1 MQGEAGFHKK
11 HAPEPGVIECRRLFA
26 LPIFAKDIAV
36 SQADPITFDDVRAA
50 RERLRGVA
58 NVTPVVTSRTLDAR
72 AGRAVFLKCEN
83 LQRGG
88 AFKFRGAYNTISQ
101 LAEDARRRHAGAGRG
116 GVLAFSSGNHA
127 QGVAL
132 AAQLLGTPAV
142 ICMPDDAP
150 AVKVAATRGYG
161 AEVIFYDRL
170 KDDREA
176 FARRIAEERG
186 MALVPPYDDAR
197 IMAGAGTAALE
208 LMEEAPDLDA
218 VLVPI
223 GGGGLIAGSAVA
235 IHGARPATR
244 VFGVEPAGADDTL
257 RSLRDGER
265 VSIPPPTTIADGLRV
280 TRPGTLTF
288 PVVQRHVEDILVVSD
303 DEIIEALR
311 FALLRLKLVV
321 EPSGAVPL
329 AALLSGR
336 LPRGIR
342 RVGAIVSGGNIDPSL
357 LGSLWQQRS

>member
-1 MQGEAGFHKK
+1 MSN
-11 HAPEPGVIECRRLFA
+11 P
-26 LPIFAKDIAV
+26 
-36 SQADPITFDDVRAA
+36 DPITFADVLAA

-58 NVTPVVTSRTLDAR
+58 HVTPVATSRTLDEIS
-72 AGRAVFLKCEN
+72 GRSMFLKCEN

-101 LAEDARRRHAGAGRG
+101 LPEDARKR

-132 AAQLLGTPAV
+132 AARLLGAPVV
-142 ICMPDDAP
+142 ICMPGDAP

-170 KDDREA
+170 RDDREA

-186 MALVPPYDDAR
+186 MALVPPYDHPH

-208 LMEEAPDLDA
+208 LVEAVPELDA

-223 GGGGLIAGSAVA
+223 GGGGLIAGSATAVR
-235 IHGARPATR
+235 GARPAAR

-257 RSLRDGER
+257 QSLRAGER
-265 VSIPPPTTIADGLRV
+265 VRVPPPATIADGLRPV
-280 TRPGTLTF
+280 TPGRLTF
-288 PVVQRHVEDILVVSD
+288 PVIQRHVEDVLVVTD
-303 DEIIEALR
+303 DEILEAVR

-329 AALLSGR
+329 AVALAGR
-336 LPRGIR
+336 LPPDLR
-342 RVGAIVSGGNIDPSL
+342 RVGLVISGGNIDPPV
-357 LGSLWQQRS
+357 LGSLWAGLT

>member
-1 MQGEAGFHKK
+1 MS
-11 HAPEPGVIECRRLFA
+11 P
-26 LPIFAKDIAV
+26 D
-36 SQADPITFDDVRAA
+36 DPISFDDVRAA
-50 RERLRGVA
+50 RARLRGVA
-58 NVTPVVTSRTLDAR
+58 HITPVMTSRTLDAQ

-101 LAEDARRRHAGAGRG
+101 LAPEARGR

-132 AAQLLGTPAV
+132 AARLLSAPAV
-142 ICMPDDAP
+142 ICMPSDAP

-170 KDDREA
+170 KDDRDA
-176 FARRIAEERG
+176 VARQIADQRG
-186 MALVPPYDDAR
+186 MTLVPPYDDAR
-197 IMAGAGTAALE
+197 IIAGAGTAALE
-208 LMEEAPDLDA
+208 LVEHVPDLDA

-223 GGGGLIAGSAVA
+223 GGGGLIAGSAIA
-235 IHGARPATR
+235 IHGANPKTR

-257 RSLRDGER
+257 RSLRAGER
-265 VSIPPPTTIADGLRV
+265 VGIAPPSTIADGLRV
-280 TRPGTLTF
+280 SKPGALTF
-288 PVVQRHVEDILVVSD
+288 PVVQRHVEDILVVTD
-303 DEIIEALR
+303 DEILEAVR

-321 EPSGAVPL
+321 EPSGAVTL

-336 LPRGIR
+336 LPPEIGRA
-342 RVGAIVSGGNIDPSL
+342 GAIISGGNIDPPVL
-357 LGSLWQQRS
+357 ASLWQDQSK

>member
-1 MQGEAGFHKK
+1 
-11 HAPEPGVIECRRLFA
+11 
-26 LPIFAKDIAV
+26 V
-36 SQADPITFDDVRAA
+36 SNTQPITFDDVLAA

-58 NVTPVVTSRTLDAR
+58 NHTPVVTSRTLDEL
-72 AGRAVFLKCEN
+72 AGRQVFLKCEN

-101 LAEDARRRHAGAGRG
+101 LSAEARER

-132 AAQLLGTPAV
+132 AARLLGAPAV
-142 ICMPDDAP
+142 ICMPSDAP

-176 FARRIAEERG
+176 FARHIAEERG
-186 MALVPPYDDAR
+186 MALVPPFDHPH

-208 LMEEAPDLDA
+208 LIEDAPVLDA

-223 GGGGLIAGSAVA
+223 GGGGLIAGSAIA
-235 IHGARPATR
+235 IHSVRPEAR
-244 VFGVEPAGADDTL
+244 VFGVEPADADDTL
-257 RSLRDGER
+257 QSLRAGER
-265 VSIPPPTTIADGLRV
+265 VRIVPPRTVADGLRPV
-280 TRPGTLTF
+280 MPGALTF
-288 PVVQRHVEDILVVSD
+288 PLIQRHVADVLVVTD
-303 DEIIEALR
+303 GEILEAVR
-311 FALLRLKLVV
+311 FALLRLKLVI

-329 AALLSGR
+329 AAVLAGR
-336 LPRGIR
+336 LPADVR
-342 RVGAIVSGGNIDPSL
+342 RVGLILSGGNIDPPVL
-357 LGSLWQQRS
+357 TELMQHAK

>member
-1 MQGEAGFHKK
+1 MS
-11 HAPEPGVIECRRLFA
+11 P
-26 LPIFAKDIAV
+26 D
-36 SQADPITFDDVRAA
+36 DPISFDDVRAA
-50 RERLRGVA
+50 RARLRGVA
-58 NVTPVVTSRTLDAR
+58 HITPVMTSRTLDAQ

-101 LAEDARRRHAGAGRG
+101 LAPEARGR

-132 AAQLLGTPAV
+132 AARLLRAPAV
-142 ICMPDDAP
+142 ICMPSDAP

-170 KDDREA
+170 KDDRDA
-176 FARRIAEERG
+176 VARQIAEQRG
-186 MALVPPYDDAR
+186 MTLVPPYDDAR
-197 IMAGAGTAALE
+197 IIAGAGTAALE
-208 LMEEAPDLDA
+208 LVEHVPDLDA

-223 GGGGLIAGSAVA
+223 GGGGLIAGSAIA
-235 IHGARPATR
+235 IHGANPKMR

-257 RSLRDGER
+257 RSLRAGER
-265 VSIPPPTTIADGLRV
+265 VGIAPPSTIADGLRV
-280 TRPGTLTF
+280 SKPGALTF
-288 PVVQRHVEDILVVSD
+288 PVVQRHVEDILVVTD
-303 DEIIEALR
+303 DEILEAVR

-321 EPSGAVPL
+321 EPSGAVTL

-336 LPRGIR
+336 LPPEIGRA
-342 RVGAIVSGGNIDPSL
+342 GAIISGGNIDPPVL
-357 LGSLWQQRS
+357 ASLWQDQSK